1 MGEKEMEG
9 VLYFKNGSDLKWIP
23 LTRISEMPELKFTED
38 NDRSLS
44 VTTTTSFTGQCSCK
58 EFIRAIDIYA
68 RPYIIYCNPNE
79 EDKFGDEF
87 KKKGFIIRSNPAV
100 EEGMCYVVDRR
111 KLELETDLTL
121 GETE

>member
-9 VLYFKNGSDLKWIP
+9 VLYFKNASDLEWTL
-23 LTRISEMPELKFTED
+23 LTRINEMPELKFTED
-38 NDRSLS
+38 DDRSLS
-44 VTTTTSFTGQCSCK
+44 VTTTASFTIQNCE
-58 EFIRAIDIYA
+58 EFAHAIDIYA

-100 EEGMCYVVDRR
+100 EEGMCYVADRR
-111 KLELETDLTL
+111 KLEKYLKPKFDFE
-121 GETE
+121 E